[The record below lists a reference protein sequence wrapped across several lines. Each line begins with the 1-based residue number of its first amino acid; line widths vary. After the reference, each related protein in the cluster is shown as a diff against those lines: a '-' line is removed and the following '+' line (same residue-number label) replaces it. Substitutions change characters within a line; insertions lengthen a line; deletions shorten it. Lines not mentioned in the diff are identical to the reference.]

1 LFDLK
6 MAAPQTGAYRR
17 VLHFHPSCE
26 RQLMIGCEEMNN
38 LIPQSGTKA
47 QRLAKDNCF
56 VFFAPSTTLSRLAG

>member
-1 LFDLK
+1 
-6 MAAPQTGAYRR
+6 
-17 VLHFHPSCE
+17 
-26 RQLMIGCEEMNN
+26 MIGCEEMNN